1 MKETY
6 KQLIHQLTD
15 VVLENEEQKREIE
28 DLKRKLSKFMNQT
41 IQNVC
46 EDTYVCATQVKVLN
60 AAFGYVFDR
69 YFDEWDIKHKEYSF
83 EDCLSSTGKSMC
95 LQNGISIDE
104 LKLVFLDYFNER
116 REELNNEKDK

>member
-28 DLKRKLSKFMNQT
+28 DLKRKLIMFNNQAT
-41 IQNVC
+41 KIVD
-46 EDTYVCATQVKVLN
+46 EDTYGCATQAKVLN
-60 AAFGYVFDR
+60 AAFEYVFDR

-83 EDCLSSTGKSMC
+83 EDCLSSVGKNMC
-95 LQNGISIDE
+95 LQNGISINE

-116 REELNNEKDK
+116 REELNKEKDE